1 MPILLTVCNSIFLFF
16 RFNLLR
22 SKPLN
27 GTEMERN
34 FSSSRVIKRTETE
47 SDQLVHE
54 TMNRFRG
61 QKKFNYVLGP
71 I

>member
-1 MPILLTVCNSIFLFF
+1 
-16 RFNLLR
+16 
-22 SKPLN
+22 
-27 GTEMERN
+27 MERN

>member
-1 MPILLTVCNSIFLFF
+1 
-16 RFNLLR
+16 
-22 SKPLN
+22 
-27 GTEMERN
+27 MERN

-54 TMNRFRG
+54 IMKRLRG